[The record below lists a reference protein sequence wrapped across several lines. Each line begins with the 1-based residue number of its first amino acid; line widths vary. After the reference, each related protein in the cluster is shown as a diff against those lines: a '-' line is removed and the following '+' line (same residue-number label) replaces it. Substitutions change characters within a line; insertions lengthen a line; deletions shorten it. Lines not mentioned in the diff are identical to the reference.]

1 MSPLPALAFDIV
13 YSPYCVQSIVR
24 YLYFQKRIEM
34 VCINS
39 EFGKMKLFFVIL
51 CYYAF
56 RVMTVTLLVGSWE
69 TPQRHV
75 IQRAAKSI
83 P

>member
-1 MSPLPALAFDIV
+1 
-13 YSPYCVQSIVR
+13 
-24 YLYFQKRIEM
+24 M